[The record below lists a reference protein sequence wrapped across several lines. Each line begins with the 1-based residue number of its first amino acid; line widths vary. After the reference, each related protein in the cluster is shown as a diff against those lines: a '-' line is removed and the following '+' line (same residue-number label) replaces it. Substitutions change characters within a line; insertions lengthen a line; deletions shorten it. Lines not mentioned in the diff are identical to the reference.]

1 MYRSAI
7 ILNIYEYYI
16 QEPTNIIMQNILKYI
31 SDSPKKPEKIKTS
44 VEYTFDSLKS
54 LKTTGYLHKLYSF
67 RLHHYV
73 STIVFRIIYIKNQ
86 TFIV

>member
-16 QEPTNIIMQNILKYI
+16 QETYTIMQNILKYI
-31 SDSPKKPEKIKTS
+31 PDSLKKPKKIKTS

-54 LKTTGYLHKLYSF
+54 LKITGYLHKLYSF